1 MPQLLR
7 VGEVDIV
14 PLLEWQG
21 TFITRGTLL
30 PSSDAAE
37 WSDNA
42 SWLDPTFWSAQ
53 TDGVPLH
60 SRSYVIRSDGQLIL
74 VDTGIGNG
82 KNRPQV
88 PPFNGLDTDYLSRL
102 CDEIGDVEAVDVV
115 INTHIHQDHVGWNT
129 RLVDGQWRP
138 TFPRATYL
146 LPGADYEEW
155 NRSRG
160 SDAGAD
166 EVFLDSVLPVV
177 DTGQASFYTGERVV
191 DQNITIVAAP
201 GHSPGSSVVM
211 IVSAGE
217 SAVITG
223 DIVHTPMQLAHPE
236 QHLVFDADP
245 VRAVSSRRTVLAAVA
260 DAGSI
265 MLPAHFGR
273 AGGLWL
279 TRDGSGFSIAEW
291 VPLTAE

>member
-7 VGEVDIV
+7 VGEVDI
-14 PLLEWQG
+14 
-21 TFITRGTLL
+21 
-30 PSSDAAE
+30 
-37 WSDNA
+37 
-42 SWLDPTFWSAQ
+42 
-53 TDGVPLH
+53 VPLH

-102 CDEIGDVEAVDVV
+102 RDEIGDVEAVDVV
-115 INTHIHQDHVGWNT
+115 INTHIHQDRVGWNT
-129 RLVDGQWRP
+129 RLVDGQWPP
-138 TFPRATYL
+138 TF
-146 LPGADYEEW
+146 PGADYEEW
-155 NRSRG
+155 TRSRG

-166 EVFLDSVLPVV
+166 EVFRGSVLPVV

-191 DQNITIVAAP
+191 DQNITIVPAP

-245 VRAVSSRRTVLAAVA
+245 LTS
-260 DAGSI
+260 AG
-265 MLPAHFGR
+265 PGAFG
-273 AGGLWL
+273 
-279 TRDGSGFSIAEW
+279 
-291 VPLTAE
+291 